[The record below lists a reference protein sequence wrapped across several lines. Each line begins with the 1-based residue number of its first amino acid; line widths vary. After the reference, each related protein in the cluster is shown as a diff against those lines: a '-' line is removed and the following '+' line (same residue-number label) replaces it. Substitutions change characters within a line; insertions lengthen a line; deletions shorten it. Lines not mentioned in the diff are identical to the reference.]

1 MRESD
6 WIQHYIAPL
15 VHAPGAARLQDD
27 VAMLSMSGPTIV
39 NMDTLTQGTHFLA
52 NDPLDTVGQKL
63 VRVNASDIIAKG
75 AEPVEALLSVAWP
88 ENGSETDFAALMKG
102 LGLDLAQF
110 GIALIGGDLVRTSGP
125 LTLTLTLTGRCL
137 NEGPVRRSGG
147 AAGQSL
153 LINGEIGWGG
163 LGLDAAK
170 KGGPA
175 DLVQRYRVPRIS
187 PIAAAGTIAKFATA
201 SMDVSDGLLIDVARL
216 AAASG
221 CGAHIH
227 LESVPLA
234 QASENMKEIIAQCT
248 SGDDYCALISAASDI
263 TIPGFTEI
271 GNLTPVPGLQLTHEG
286 AVVNTPSTLGFEH

>member
-15 VHAPGAARLQDD
+15 VHAPGAARLRDD
-27 VAMLSMSGPTIV
+27 VATLSMSGPTIV
-39 NMDTLTQGTHFLA
+39 SMDTLTQGTHFLA
-52 NDPLDTVGQKL
+52 DDPLDTVGQKL

-88 ENGSETDFAALMKG
+88 ENGSESDFAAFMNG
-102 LGLDLAQF
+102 LGLDLEQF

-175 DLVQRYRVPRIS
+175 DLVQRYRVPRIG

-234 QASENMKEIIAQCT
+234 QVSENAEEILAQCT
-248 SGDDYCALISAASDI
+248 SGDDYCALISAGSGMS
-263 TIPGFTEI
+263 IPGFTVI
-271 GNLTPVPGLQLTHEG
+271 GSLTPEPGLQLTHQG